1 MATRRLINYLSS
13 KEIRDWLMST
23 HFWGPFATWSIPIA
37 AIADTQKDVNLIS
50 GKMTF
55 ALLMYSSIFM
65 RFAWKVNPRNLLLL
79 SCHFTNTCAQ
89 LTQGTRYLNNKYG
102 KKNI

>member
-55 ALLMYSSIFM
+55 GRDFLFSSFVDVLFNFHEIRM
-65 RFAWKVNPRNLLLL
+65 E
-79 SCHFTNTCAQ
+79 SEST
-89 LTQGTRYLNNKYG
+89 
-102 KKNI
+102 